1 MALTFLLGGARSGKS
16 SLAVRMA
23 GAAPG
28 PVVFIATAE
37 AKDDEMTARI
47 DTHREGRPEEW
58 RTIEA
63 PRSLLTALGEVE
75 LEATLIIDCV
85 SFWVANLVMG
95 GVTAERI
102 EEEAGRAA
110 ARGAA
115 RPGRTIAVSNEVGLG
130 VVPPNELGRDFR
142 DVLGRVNAAWAAHA
156 AASYFVVAG
165 LVIPLGEPPIGEGDQ
180 R

>member
-16 SLAVRMA
+16 SLATRMA
-23 GAAPG
+23 AATAG

-47 DTHREGRPEEW
+47 DTHREDRPEEW
-58 RTIEA
+58 RTVEA
-63 PRSLLTALGEVE
+63 PRDLLAAMEGVEPEV
-75 LEATLIIDCV
+75 TLIVDCI
-85 SFWVANLVMG
+85 SFWVANLVMD
-95 GVTAERI
+95 GVPAERI
-102 EEEAGRAA
+102 EQE

-115 RPGRTIAVSNEVGLG
+115 ACAAARPGPTIAVSNEVGLG

-142 DVLGRVNAAWAAHA
+142 DVLGRVNAAWAARA
-156 AASYFVVAG
+156 AAPYFVVAG
-165 LVIPLGEPPIGEGDQ
+165 RVIPLEEPPVGGGDE